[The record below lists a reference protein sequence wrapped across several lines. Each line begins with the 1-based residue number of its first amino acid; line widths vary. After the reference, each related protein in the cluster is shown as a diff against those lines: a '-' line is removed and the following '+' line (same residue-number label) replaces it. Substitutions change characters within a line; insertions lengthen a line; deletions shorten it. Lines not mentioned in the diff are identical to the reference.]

1 MSRDYEG
8 VFTLHVLSAGMAKH
22 IVHAMPADVRGG
34 VQSQCE
40 CWKAKKGPQMLL
52 TSH

>member
-1 MSRDYEG
+1 MSRDSEG
-8 VFTLHVLSAGMAKH
+8 VFCFTLHDLFAGMAKH

-40 CWKAKKGPQMLL
+40 YWKAKKVLKC
-52 TSH
+52 S